1 MNAVKTKLKSNRGA
15 SITFALL
22 LFLVCAVISGVVIV
36 AATAAAGRMSEQSD
50 MDERYYAVTAVA
62 DRLNQVFDGKEVIV
76 TYDIEAKK
84 PKVDSLKVK
93 NTDGTETNIPMILKK
108 ASIDA
113 VLGVLLEESVIEP
126 EQVKYPK
133 SGKVTCT
140 VDREM
145 QSDGRMEYTI
155 SAWTQKSETDT
166 SGKYTVVVTLSPNLP
181 SSATETAT
189 SGQATVKWKFLGA
202 RKVSATQKKT
212 EDG

>member
-84 PKVDSLKVK
+84 PKVDS
-93 NTDGTETNIPMILKK
+93 
-108 ASIDA
+108 
-113 VLGVLLEESVIEP
+113 
-126 EQVKYPK
+126 
-133 SGKVTCT
+133 
-140 VDREM
+140 
-145 QSDGRMEYTI
+145 
-155 SAWTQKSETDT
+155 
-166 SGKYTVVVTLSPNLP
+166 
-181 SSATETAT
+181 
-189 SGQATVKWKFLGA
+189 
-202 RKVSATQKKT
+202 
-212 EDG
+212 